1 MYLEISRSIVMFS
14 LSIRNK
20 FPQRNLN
27 LVGLVIL
34 TSVWLLAISMIG
46 IGGDFPL
53 NDDWSFG
60 RTALTFYRTGEY
72 IPGDWP
78 AMSLI
83 TNVLLST
90 PFIHVFGEN
99 FVSLRVS
106 SLFYHWLSSVFIFYA
121 SVKNHTVVES
131 FLIAAAVL
139 FSPLPFI
146 LSFTFMTESLFQLLC
161 VLIILVVIK
170 NRDKY
175 PFLLTALSVLATMSR
190 QIVIPALLLPLVYNW
205 KSNVSIHKLLRYS
218 IPLFVSGACY
228 IVYRWW
234 LESINRMPANQS
246 SSLNSMIDVFRYG
259 KYFAVVGNIQQ
270 AILLLGFLLFP
281 ALLLFFAHEIIFRRL
296 KLFFVFLALTIT
308 TVVGKGV
315 ISNSSM
321 LFPYSNN
328 VISPYGFGPLILS
341 FDSRITWSLPLP
353 ILAASSVI
361 SFIGGA
367 IVLAISYERIIRIC
381 VERSISQESRIFYF
395 SGILVL
401 PSVFID
407 PMYDRY
413 VAIVIATVI
422 LTLVSRRHKLLP
434 NSINVVCCLVAL
446 AFHVGFCI
454 MAGSDYMNIQRARS
468 RAYEFLVKDFKANP
482 RTIDAGFEYN
492 GLINYRHDYVATY
505 GKHFWMEDVRYG
517 VGFQTPRK
525 CKQLYKTSTGIFF
538 GTQSVDLIA
547 YEVIS
552 SPSKNTGAVKTTPTK

>member
-1 MYLEISRSIVMFS
+1 MTYLCDITSHVPRSARLLCGMASLTLIWLVTVYIISPTG
-14 LSIRNK
+14 N
-20 FPQRNLN
+20 
-27 LVGLVIL
+27 
-34 TSVWLLAISMIG
+34 
-46 IGGDFPL
+46 FPL

-60 RTALTFYRTGEY
+60 TTALTYYRTGQY
-72 IPGDWP
+72 IPGDFP

-83 TNVLLST
+83 TNVVLAV
-90 PFIHVFGEN
+90 PFIHFLGDTFE
-99 FVSLRVS
+99 SLRVS
-106 SLFYHWLSSVFIFYA
+106 SLFYHWLSAVFVFYA

-175 PFLLTALSVLATMSR
+175 PFLLTALSVLATLSR

-205 KSNVSIHKLLRYS
+205 KSNVSIHKLLRCC

-246 SSLNSMIDVFRYG
+246 SSSLTSMIDVIRYG

-361 SFIGGA
+361 SIIGGA
-367 IVLAISYERIIRIC
+367 IVLAISYERIKRIC
-381 VERSISQESRIFYF
+381 VERSLSQESRIFYF

-422 LTLVSRRHKLLP
+422 LTLVSRRHKLSP
-434 NSINVVCCLVAL
+434 NSINVVCCLVAV
-446 AFHVGFCI
+446 AYHVGFCI

-468 RAYEFLVKDFKANP
+468 RAYEFLIKDVKANP

-492 GLINYRHDYVATY
+492 GLINYRHDYVATH

-525 CKQLYKTSTGIFF
+525 CKQLYKTSIGIFF

-547 YEVIS
+547 YEVNA
-552 SPSKNTGAVKTTPTK
+552 SPSKNSVPVKVPSLQ